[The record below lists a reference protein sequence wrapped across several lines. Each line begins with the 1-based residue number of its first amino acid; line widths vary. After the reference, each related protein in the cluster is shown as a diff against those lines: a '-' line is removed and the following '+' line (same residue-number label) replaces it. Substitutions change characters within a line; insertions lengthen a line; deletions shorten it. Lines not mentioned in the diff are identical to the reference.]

1 MGKVRLV
8 LWYVVVIFGA
18 VIMLLPFV
26 WMISTS
32 FKAESEIFTV
42 PIKWLPTSITLQ
54 NYAKAL

>member
-54 NYAKAL
+54 N